1 MKGLSSIIV
10 IVIVLALLFV
20 SNPTS
25 KDFSAWYGNQT
36 SASAPKALK
45 AIGKSLSSAAASA
58 YRRQSFGIFSVFSLT
73 KGGSAYLGLAKALFI
88 KVK

>member
-1 MKGLSSIIV
+1 MKRLTPVILIV
-10 IVIVLALLFV
+10 IILALLFV

-36 SASAPKALK
+36 SSSAPKALK
-45 AIGKSLSSAAASA
+45 TIGKSLSTAAASA
-58 YRRQSFGIFSVFSLT
+58 YRRQSYGIFSVFSLT